1 MPGQARFFSATSR
14 RDAEPGFGAVLIRRN
29 ILAALMLGFPAK
41 LPVSEPERL
50 WVDEGFRRLQKM
62 LGHRRMMDAEMVL
75 PAAKFF
81 PDHYD
86 KTPVAAEKLCQ
97 RVCGYMRVDIRG
109 IELEVFADETE
120 ELREM
125 LPHWSG
131 NSSGCAGL
139 YMRDRGEE
147 EDRNEKRMVVAI
159 RSTQLQDPLSLV
171 ATVAHELGHVILLGG
186 GLMNPSTPDHEP
198 MTDLLTVF
206 LGLGIFT
213 ANSAGRFTQFQDN
226 QRQGWSMQR
235 LGYLPEQVF
244 GYALA
249 RFGRERGEEKPSWA
263 KYLSTN
269 VGAYYK
275 RSSAWLAKHGAPVI
289 SAKPIK

>member
-1 MPGQARFFSATSR
+1 
-14 RDAEPGFGAVLIRRN
+14 
-29 ILAALMLGFPAK
+29 MLGFPAK

-50 WVDEGFRRLQKM
+50 WVDEGFRRLEKM
-62 LGHRRMMDAEMVL
+62 LGHRRMIDAEMVL
-75 PAAKFF
+75 PTAEYF

-86 KTPVAAEKLCQ
+86 KTPVTAEKLFQ
-97 RVCGYMRVDIRG
+97 RVRGYMRVDNRG
-109 IELEVFADETE
+109 IELEIFADETE
-120 ELREM
+120 ELRQM

-131 NSSGCAGL
+131 NSSACAGL
-139 YMRDRGEE
+139 YIRDHLEE
-147 EDRNEKRMVVAI
+147 QGRNEKRMVVAI
-159 RSTQLQDPLSLV
+159 RSTRLQDPLLLV

-186 GLMNPSTPDHEP
+186 GLMNPSTPDQEP

-226 QRQGWSMQR
+226 RRQGWSMQR

-263 KYLSTN
+263 KHLSTN
-269 VGAYYK
+269 VGTYYK
-275 RSSAWLAKHGAPVI
+275 SSSAWLAKHGAPVI
-289 SAKPIK
+289 NAKPIK